1 MPDSVSE
8 IVERLFARA
17 ADDAGAAPLADRFAR
32 VYHEGQWTAERL
44 DAEVRGFV
52 EADPLNAGVSHKEGS
67 AGSS

>member
-17 ADDAGAAPLADRFAR
+17 ADDAGAAPLANRFAR

-44 DAEVRGFV
+44 DVEVRGFV
-52 EADPLNAGVSHKEGS
+52 EADPTDAEVAPGEGS
-67 AGSS
+67 L